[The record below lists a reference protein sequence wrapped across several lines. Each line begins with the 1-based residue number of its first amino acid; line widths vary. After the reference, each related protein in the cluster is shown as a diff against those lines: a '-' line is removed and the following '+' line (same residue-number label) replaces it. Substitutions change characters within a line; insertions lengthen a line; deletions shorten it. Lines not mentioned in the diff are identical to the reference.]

1 MKILNARRIN
11 GLFTF
16 VGYLFIWGPIVV
28 LGIFSFNASAYGV
41 KWESLT
47 LKWYVDLF
55 HTSAIM
61 KAVLRSLFI
70 ASVTTVFATVIGTL
84 AGYGLFKYKFVGRRA
99 LRMSVLLP
107 ITVPYVIMAG
117 ALLVYFTRIV
127 HIPLGYPAII
137 IAHISFSAPLAVFVT
152 LGRMQRINWSL
163 EEASVDLGANTLTTW
178 RKVTIPLL
186 MPSIFASAVLI
197 FPWSFNDFTVTYFVA
212 GVGTTTLPLYLFSM
226 LEYSLKPVLINAIS
240 LIFIVLPIFFIFL
253 LYLYKGIRKT
263 PSTSNP

>member
-1 MKILNARRIN
+1 MI
-11 GLFTF
+11 
-16 VGYLFIWGPIVV
+16 GYLFVWAPIVV
-28 LGIFSFNASAYGV
+28 LAIFSFNASAYGV

-47 LKWYVDLF
+47 IKWYVDLF
-55 HTSAIM
+55 HTPEIM
-61 KAVLRSLFI
+61 QAVLRSLLI
-70 ASVTTVFATVIGTL
+70 ASITTIFATAIGTL
-84 AGYGLFKYKFVGRRA
+84 AGYGLYKYKFAGRRF

-186 MPSIFASAVLI
+186 LPAIFASAVLI

-240 LIFIVLPIFFIFL
+240 LIFIIMPIL
-253 LYLYKGIRKT
+253 LIMLIYLSKARTKHG
-263 PSTSNP
+263 S